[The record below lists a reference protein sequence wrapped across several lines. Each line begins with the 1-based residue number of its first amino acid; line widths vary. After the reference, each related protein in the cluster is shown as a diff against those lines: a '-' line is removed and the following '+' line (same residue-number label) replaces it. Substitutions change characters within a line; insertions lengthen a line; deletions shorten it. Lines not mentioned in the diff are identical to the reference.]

1 MLKIAIVT
9 GSTRPESVTLDTQ
22 YPVAGRLCADTRLF
36 TSATFCNASVKE
48 RFGLFSHALQ
58 LLFELSQFVTRK
70 SCKHFLHRLDVRAE
84 NWRDDG
90 FSAGGQSNDTNP
102 AVLGAFGT
110 AHQAFGD
117 KSVDCHADRSRCQID
132 FRTDHIDG

>member
-1 MLKIAIVT
+1 MAI
-9 GSTRPESVTLDTQ
+9 DTQ
-22 YPVAGRLCADTRLF
+22 YPVAGRLCAQTRLF

-70 SCKHFLHRLDVRAE
+70 SCKHFLHCLDVRAE

-90 FSAGGQSNDTNP
+90 FSAGVKATTRTRRSSED
-102 AVLGAFGT
+102 
-110 AHQAFGD
+110 
-117 KSVDCHADRSRCQID
+117 SVRLTKPLARSRSTATLID
-132 FRTDHIDG
+132 PGVRLTFRTDHVDGQRPLVQ